1 MKFKILEVRSYDE
14 YNSLY
19 SIHFKVKYHIK
30 IFGLIGVWRTLGGIK
45 HEWSDSYWEDMRFET
60 EELAATH
67 IEKLCEM
74 KRLKLD
80 RTEVHPRI
88 TITCDKL

>member
-1 MKFKILEVRSYDE
+1 
-14 YNSLY
+14 
-19 SIHFKVKYHIK
+19 
-30 IFGLIGVWRTLGGIK
+30 LGGIK